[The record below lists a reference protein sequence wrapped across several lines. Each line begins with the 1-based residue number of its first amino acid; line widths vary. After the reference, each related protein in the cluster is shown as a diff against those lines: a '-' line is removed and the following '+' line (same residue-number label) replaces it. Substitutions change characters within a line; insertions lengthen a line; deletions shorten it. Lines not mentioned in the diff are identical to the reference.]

1 MKDFILVDCNF
12 MAFDKSGYIKAIE
25 HSPDNSSE
33 IEKSVLN
40 AFKIDDYDGIAK
52 AIGFSDNMINKV
64 DYFVVHNL
72 DVQLIELSDLDN
84 DARNCLTYIE
94 EETNKIIEVEKRKI
108 RKREEKEIRQRVW
121 KPIKDEFVHKWYGSI
136 AVIERLYRKT
146 NELGEYDPNY
156 SLLIVCKNKT
166 DTRILDELKN
176 QLSGK
181 IANIEICNT
190 KMLDQVLI
198 AVDLS

>member
-1 MKDFILVDCNF
+1 MQ
-12 MAFDKSGYIKAIE
+12 FDKSGYIRTIE

-33 IEKSVLN
+33 IEVSHLN
-40 AFKIDDYDGIAK
+40 AFKIDDHDGIAK

-64 DYFVVHNL
+64 DYFVVNNL
-72 DVQLIELSDLDN
+72 NVQLIELSDLDN
-84 DARNCLTYIE
+84 DVKNCLTYIE
-94 EETNKIIEVEKRKI
+94 DETNKIIETEQRKI
-108 RKREEKEIRQRVW
+108 RKREEKEIRQRIW

-146 NELGEYDPNY
+146 NELSENDPTY

-166 DTRILDELKN
+166 DPRLLDELKN

-181 IANIEICNT
+181 IVNIEICNT
-190 KMLDQVLI
+190 KMLDKVLI
-198 AVDLS
+198 AGDLL